1 MVPIG
6 LSPGSHSLPWPN
18 QRPERFTLLAA
29 AQVLPAATARA
40 LGLTEGRH
48 RLGLFLLVCALF
60 GVIMSVEICAESEM
74 FVSRTV
80 MGVPPHFALTVFV
93 VALAV
98 LFDLRYCQRIL
109 ARPSVVLGLVCVS
122 VLLGEGILRYGMR
135 SYLVRSD
142 LYIMRWF
149 FVGFILMRLATA
161 AGMLRPYLVFAAIVI
176 LVVAA
181 RIDSTNS
188 LAGQVD
194 TATKRIASSNLW
206 PVINCGT
213 IMIGLLLTV
222 TWPRSWRYA
231 ALGSVAFALLTF
243 LGGIRS
249 STRSLFAFQSLC
261 LVLVLLALYRDPR
274 MRGRGRGL
282 QRAAT
287 AFAVSGVVFLL
298 SQIILGNVLSGY
310 SQLADRFSEATQE
323 TSSGTGSS
331 RIAEAVMMVEEMTPD
346 EWILGKGLG
355 GMFYS
360 RLGYWANAP
369 HITVLVWLQ
378 KGGIPLLLIVLA
390 TVYIAPSLAFVGQ
403 LSRPRRTSPLPP
415 PILIVGPMLLSWCA
429 LTFVSGG
436 TDIGSF
442 LALGGL
448 TYLWIQLTD
457 DDKVLDWHRRNAGS
471 LPYGMRPPEGVR
483 EVVGAA

>member
-1 MVPIG
+1 MNDQATTMVPIG
-6 LSPGSHSLPWPN
+6 PNPGSYSLPRPH
-18 QRPERFTLLAA
+18 QRPKRFMLLAA
-29 AQVLPAATARA
+29 AQVLSAAAARV

-80 MGVPPHFALTVFV
+80 MGVPPHFALTAFV
-93 VALAV
+93 VALA
-98 LFDLRYCQRIL
+98 LLYDLRYCQRIL
-109 ARPSVVLGLVCVS
+109 SRPSVVLGLVCVAI
-122 VLLGEGILRYGMR
+122 LLGEGILRYGMR

-161 AGMLRPYLVFAAIVI
+161 SGMLRPYLVFAAVVI

-188 LAGQVD
+188 LGGQID
-194 TATKRIASSNLW
+194 ATTNRIASSNLW

-222 TWPRSWRYA
+222 AWPRSWRYA
-231 ALGSVAFALLTF
+231 AFGSVAFALLTF
-243 LGGIRS
+243 LGGVRS
-249 STRSLFAFQSLC
+249 STRSLFVFQSLC

-274 MRGRGRGL
+274 MRGRGRGRGV

-287 AFAVSGVVFLL
+287 AFAVLGVVFLVY
-298 SQIILGNVLSGY
+298 QIILGNVLGDY
-310 SQLADRFSEATQE
+310 SQLAGRFSETTQE
-323 TSSGTGSS
+323 TSFGTGSG
-331 RIAEAVMMVEEMTPD
+331 RVAEAVMMVEEMTPG

-378 KGGIPLLLIVLA
+378 KGGVPLFLIVLT
-390 TVYIAPSLAFVGQ
+390 TVYIAPNLAFLGQ
-403 LSRPRRTSPLPP
+403 LRRPRRTSPLPP
-415 PILIVGPMLLSWCA
+415 PILIVGPILLSWCV

-436 TDIGSF
+436 TDIGSLF
-442 LALGGL
+442 GLGGL

-457 DDKVLDWHRRNAGS
+457 DDKVFEWHRRNAEP
-471 LPYGMRPPEGVR
+471 LPSGM
-483 EVVGAA
+483 